1 MVCTNRNC
9 FNICLETKINANGG
23 AEIVIRCNDEC
34 SPNFNVIAF
43 IACIDID
50 ARLN

>member
-9 FNICLETKINANGG
+9 FNICLETKINPNGG

-34 SPNFNVIAF
+34 SPNFNVIPF